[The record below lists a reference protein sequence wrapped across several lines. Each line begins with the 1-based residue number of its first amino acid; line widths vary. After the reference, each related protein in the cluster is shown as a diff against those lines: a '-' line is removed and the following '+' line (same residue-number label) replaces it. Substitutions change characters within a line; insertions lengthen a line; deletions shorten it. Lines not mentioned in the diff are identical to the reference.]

1 MATIDILIVVDGSQ
15 LAAQATDGALLAGSA
30 DSPTP
35 LGIYSTTG
43 VYIMMITPF
52 GTIID
57 NSGDR
62 PELRVNAERGGTIRW
77 AITTIDNNHNQTA
90 YLYNGTA
97 EASATGISFY
107 SCKTVKTYLA
117 TGNPPVKKPTKFLNH
132 VSTVLRYTELPTAA
146 LEDGIFFTLVDNK
159 NGQTIGY
166 FKWSPIIYLDYL
178 QPDNGQPTDESKSK
192 K

>member
-15 LAAQATDGALLAGSA
+15 LAAQVTDDALLAGSA

-35 LGIYSTTG
+35 IGIYSATG
-43 VYIMMITPF
+43 IYILMITPF

-57 NSGDR
+57 NSGDQ
-62 PELRVNAERGGTIRW
+62 PELHVNAERGGTIRW
-77 AITTIDNNHNQTA
+77 AITTIDNNRSQTA
-90 YLYNGTA
+90 FLYNGFA
-97 EASATGISFY
+97 NKSVIDISYY
-107 SCKTVKTYLA
+107 SCKAVKTYLA
-117 TGNPPVKKPTKFLNH
+117 TGNPPVKKPTKFVNQ
-132 VSTVLRYTELPTAA
+132 VSTVLRYTELPTTA

-166 FKWSPIIYLDYL
+166 FTWSPIIYLDYL
-178 QPDNGQPTDESKSK
+178 QPGNDGPTSKPKSK